1 VQGSSI
7 CASTLKLRSL
17 LFAAALARWQSA
29 HPASQASHVGKS
41 SPSGRPDLSGRVGPE
56 TVDDSEHSYVVS

>member
-29 HPASQASHVGKS
+29 HPASQAS
-41 SPSGRPDLSGRVGPE
+41 PSGQPDLSGRVGPE
-56 TVDDSEHSYVVS
+56 TVDDLEHSYVVS